1 MFIRL
6 IVTLLSKALKGGER
20 IMYAEFLT
28 YRVINGKL
36 KFAKIPESAL
46 KEEVRAKLIEEG
58 REDLVAEAA

>member
-1 MFIRL
+1 M
-6 IVTLLSKALKGGER
+6 TALLSKSLKGGER

-36 KFAKIPESAL
+36 NFAKIPESSL

-58 REDLVAEAA
+58 REDLIVEPAA